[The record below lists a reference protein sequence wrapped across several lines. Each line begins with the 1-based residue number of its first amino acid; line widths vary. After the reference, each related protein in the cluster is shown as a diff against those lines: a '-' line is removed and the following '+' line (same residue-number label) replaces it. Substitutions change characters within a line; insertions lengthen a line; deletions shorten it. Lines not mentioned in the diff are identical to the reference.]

1 MQRVI
6 VILLLSFISVTTL
19 YSHIYASTDAELGPI
34 EKQSEQ
40 TALFREILDR
50 LATRHYHGQKIND
63 ELSERYLTTYKL
75 FPAI

>member
-19 YSHIYASTDAELGPI
+19 YSSIYASTDVGLGPI

-40 TALFREILDR
+40 TALFREILD
-50 LATRHYHGQKIND
+50 
-63 ELSERYLTTYKL
+63 
-75 FPAI
+75 